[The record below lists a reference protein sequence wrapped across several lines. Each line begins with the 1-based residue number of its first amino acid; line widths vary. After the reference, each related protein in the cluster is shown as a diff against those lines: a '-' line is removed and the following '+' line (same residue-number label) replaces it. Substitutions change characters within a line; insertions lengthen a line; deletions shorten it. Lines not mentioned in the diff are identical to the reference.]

1 MNVDQARHDRGIAEI
16 DDLGSLWTL
25 DGRAYFNDA
34 LVLHKNFPG
43 SDYFPIFNIEE
54 SRSMKDN
61 WMLGCGRHPLGK
73 NGGKESANQE
83 QDRQHCEN
91 ARF

>member
-61 WMLGCGRHPLGK
+61 CMLRCGRRRLSEDRGEERPSEEL
-73 NGGKESANQE
+73 
-83 QDRQHCEN
+83 DRQYCRN